1 MLKTTLK
8 LGLLLV
14 FLSLVS
20 SEVRAQ
26 EGRRFG
32 AKLVGYQETP
42 LSLSVAAEGTF
53 NMRIDSSDSSFDYE
67 LTYSGISGTGAT
79 QSHLHLGQ
87 KGTMGGVSVFL
98 CTNLG
103 NGPPGTQACPA
114 NGTVTGTITAAD
126 VIGPTG
132 QGISAGEFAELLTAI
147 RAGYVYANVHSALFQ
162 GGEIR
167 GQLTPGANPR
177 P

>member
-8 LGLLLV
+8 LGLFLVLLSV
-14 FLSLVS
+14 VS
-20 SEVRAQ
+20 SDAQAQ
-26 EGRRFG
+26 EGRKFG
-32 AKLVGYQETP
+32 ARLVGYEEVPST
-42 LSLSVAAEGTF
+42 LSVPAEGTF
-53 NMRIDSSDSSFDYE
+53 NMKIDSSDSSFEYE

-79 QSHLHLGQ
+79 QAHLHLGQ
-87 KGTMGGVSVFL
+87 KATLGGISVFL

-103 NGPPGTQACPA
+103 NGPMGTQACPA

-126 VIGPTG
+126 VIGPGG
-132 QGISAGEFAELLTAI
+132 QGITAGQFEELLKAI

>member
-1 MLKTTLK
+1 MLKRTLT

-20 SEVRAQ
+20 SEAQAQ
-26 EGRRFG
+26 EGRKFG
-32 AKLVGYQETP
+32 ARLVGYQETP
-42 LSLSVAAEGTF
+42 LTLSVAAEGTF
-53 NMRIDSSDSSFDYE
+53 NMRIDASDSSFDYE
-67 LTYSGISGTGAT
+67 LTFSGISGTGAT

-87 KGTMGGVSVFL
+87 KGTTGGISVFL

-147 RAGYVYANVHSALFQ
+147 RAGYVYANVHSAMFPS
-162 GGEIR
+162 GEVR
-167 GQLTPGANPR
+167 GQLTPGAKP
-177 P
+177 